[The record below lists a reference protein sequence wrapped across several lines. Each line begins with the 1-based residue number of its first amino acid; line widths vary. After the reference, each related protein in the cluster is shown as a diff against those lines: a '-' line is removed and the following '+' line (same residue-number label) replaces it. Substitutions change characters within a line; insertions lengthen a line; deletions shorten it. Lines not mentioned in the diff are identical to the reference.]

1 MSRIFWTLEDK
12 QDRLEDEQDRLED
25 KQDFLDSGGRAG

>member
-12 QDRLEDEQDRLED
+12 QDRLEDQQDRIED
-25 KQDFLDSGGRAG
+25 MEKRAG

>member
-1 MSRIFWTLEDK
+1 MSRIFWTPEDK